1 MKELDVLLQHFLE
14 RYGVQLNE
22 TELSVFQSLLDQED
36 DVLWDWLQHP
46 RQCPQAVFQP
56 LLEKIRNG

>member
-1 MKELDVLLQHFLE
+1 MKELVVLLQRFLE

-22 TELSVFQSLLDQED
+22 AELGEFESLLDQED
-36 DVLWDWLQHP
+36 DVLWDWLQDP
-46 RQCPQAVFQP
+46 RQCPQSGFRP